1 MNKEQSAFNQLI
13 EECAEISIIASKIKR
28 FGLDSFSPLDPEQ
41 TTNRKL
47 LIRELN
53 DLMAAIEII
62 NDRTDLDYSPD
73 AKSIEMKKQKVQ
85 HFENIS
91 TEMGYVDQED

>member
-1 MNKEQSAFNQLI
+1 MNKEQSAFNQLM

-28 FGLDSFSPLDPEQ
+28 FGLDSYNPYDPEQ
-41 TTNRKL
+41 TTNRML

-62 NDRTDLDYSPD
+62 NDRTDLDYKPD
-73 AKSIEMKKQKVQ
+73 IKSIELKKQKVI
-85 HFENIS
+85 HYENIS
-91 TEMGYVDQED
+91 SQLGYLDKEE

>member
-1 MNKEQSAFNQLI
+1 MNKEQSAFNQLM

-28 FGLDSFSPLDPEQ
+28 FGLNSYNPHDPEQ
-41 TTNRKL
+41 TTNRTL

-62 NDRTDLDYSPD
+62 NERTDLDYMPD
-73 AKSIEMKKQKVQ
+73 IKSIELKKQKVQ
-85 HFENIS
+85 HYENIS
-91 TEMGYVDQED
+91 TEMGYIEQGK

>member
-1 MNKEQSAFNQLI
+1 MNKEQSAFNQLM

-28 FGLDSFSPLDPEQ
+28 FGLDSFSQLDPEQ

>member
-1 MNKEQSAFNQLI
+1 MNKEQSAFNQLM

-28 FGLDSFSPLDPEQ
+28 FGLDSYNPNDPEQ
-41 TTNRKL
+41 TTNRTL

-62 NDRTDLDYSPD
+62 NERTDLDYSPD
-73 AKSIEMKKQKVQ
+73 TS
-85 HFENIS
+85 NLS
-91 TEMGYVDQED
+91 

>member
-1 MNKEQSAFNQLI
+1 MNKEQSAFNQLM

-28 FGLDSFSPLDPEQ
+28 FGLDSYNPNDTEQ
-41 TTNRKL
+41 TTNRTL

-62 NDRTDLDYSPD
+62 NERTDLDYSPD
-73 AKSIEMKKQKVQ
+73 TKLIELKKQKVQ
-85 HFENIS
+85 HYENIS
-91 TEMGYVDQED
+91 TEMGYVDLED

>member
-1 MNKEQSAFNQLI
+1 MNKEQSAFNQLM
-13 EECAEISIIASKIKR
+13 EESAEISIIASKIKR
-28 FGLDSFSPLDPEQ
+28 FGLDSFSHLDPEQ

>member
-1 MNKEQSAFNQLI
+1 MNKEQSAFNQLM

-28 FGLDSFSPLDPEQ
+28 FGLDSFSLLDPEQ

-91 TEMGYVDQED
+91 TEMGYVDLED